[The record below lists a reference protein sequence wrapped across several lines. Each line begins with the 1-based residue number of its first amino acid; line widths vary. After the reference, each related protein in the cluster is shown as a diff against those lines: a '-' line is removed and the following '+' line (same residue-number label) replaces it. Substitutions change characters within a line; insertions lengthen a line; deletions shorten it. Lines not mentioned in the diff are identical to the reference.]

1 MITADEHR
9 SPPPDLT
16 GVVRVPIAALNA
28 ADSPR
33 LAGESIEH
41 VHTLAESDATLP
53 PIAVHRPTMR
63 VIDGMHRL
71 RAAIERGEQH
81 IDARFFD
88 GDIEHAFVLA
98 VQANVAHGLP
108 LSRADRAAAAARIL
122 RDFPDW
128 SDRAVGEVTG
138 LSHKTI
144 ATIRRRAT
152 GEVSQSHTR
161 IGRDGRKRPVDG
173 TATRQA
179 VREYLER
186 EPTASLRAAAR
197 ATGVSPATVRDVR
210 AKLARAEAEVP
221 GQRTAPAAPEADYES
236 ILARLRGD
244 PAVRLSAAGRMLLHL
259 LGNRLTSRTAWR
271 RLANAVPL
279 HCAGLVAAA
288 ARQLGTSWHEFAQ
301 LVETRDRESR

>member
-1 MITADEHR
+1 MITPGER
-9 SPPPDLT
+9 WSPPDDLA
-16 GVVRVPIAALNA
+16 GAVRVPIAALNA

-33 LAGESIEH
+33 LAGESVEH

-108 LSRADRAAAAARIL
+108 LSRADRTAAATRIL

-128 SDRAVGEVTG
+128 SDRAIAEVTG

-144 ATIRRRAT
+144 ATIRRRT
-152 GEVSQSHTR
+152 SGDVSQSHTR

-179 VREYLER
+179 VREFLER
-186 EPTASLRAAAR
+186 EPTASLRTVAR
-197 ATGVSPATVRDVR
+197 ATGVSTATVRDVR

-221 GQRTAPAAPEADYES
+221 HQRTAPVAQEVDYEA
-236 ILARLRGD
+236 ILATLRGD

-259 LGNRLTSRTAWR
+259 LGNRLTTRTAWR
-271 RLANAVPL
+271 RLANAVPP
-279 HCAGLVAAA
+279 HCAELVAAA
-288 ARQLGTSWHEFAQ
+288 ARQLGTSWHEFAR
-301 LVETRDRESR
+301 LVELRDRDSR